1 MEYKNPTRTNCIIC
15 GAALHGRQRRFCSDN
30 CTRQHKREQMH
41 LRRPLRDHICRCQTC
56 GREMHVGRP
65 RFENGRPARVFVK
78 ATPPTSQASSPHEP
92 SQGEPNR
99 KEVCGGSGVKS

>member
-41 LRRPLRDHICRCQTC
+41 LRRPLRDHICQCQTC

-65 RFENGRPARVFVK
+65 RVEEGHPAPAFVQVV
-78 ATPPTSQASSPHEP
+78 PQTSQGIQTREP
-92 SQGEPNR
+92 GEPKANR